1 MNDDDYDHN
10 YFVWLGRVLYAEMKA
25 AQYVM
30 LLFGLILVI
39 LAGPISAG
47 IIHQGLHA
55 KRNAESEAERRFYK
69 FRIIAYSLALYA
81 WSLLALGLTFDWF
94 GTYWPAFGG
103 FMFDDA
109 GIGGHNHGVGLS
121 VDFCICFGLFFYFDS
136 KSESYGELSYDERN
150 GYVFVPKWFGD

>member
-47 IIHQGLHA
+47 IIHQGLQA
-55 KRNAESEAERRFYK
+55 KRNVESEAERRFYK

-81 WSLLALGLTFDWF
+81 WSMLALGLTTDWF
-94 GTYWPAFGG
+94 GKYWPSLCAFA
-103 FMFDDA
+103 FDNG
-109 GIGGHNHGVGLS
+109 GIGESDHAAGLIF
-121 VDFCICFGLFFYFDS
+121 DFCICFGLFFYFDS
-136 KSESYGELSYDERN
+136 KSESYGELSYDERD
-150 GYVFVPKWFGD
+150 GYIFIQKWFGD